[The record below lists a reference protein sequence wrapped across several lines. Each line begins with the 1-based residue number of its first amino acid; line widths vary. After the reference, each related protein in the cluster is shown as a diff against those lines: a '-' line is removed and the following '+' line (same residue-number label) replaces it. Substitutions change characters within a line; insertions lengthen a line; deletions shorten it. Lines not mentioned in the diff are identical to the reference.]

1 MKTLTTAALG
11 LSLLIGSA
19 VAATPKAA
27 STTVRTTKTQTKSKK
42 KAVKKT
48 TPALRSGK
56 APGAVR

>member
-27 STTVRTTKTQTKSKK
+27 TSKTQSKSKK
-42 KAVKKT
+42 SSVKKA
-48 TPALRSGK
+48 PAAQRAGK
-56 APGAVR
+56 APGAVK